1 MTWITI
7 KYDVKAE
14 EENSWSMIP
23 HIFHTPFY
31 CYAYAFWNILT
42 FSLYNKYK
50 KEWKKFIKD
59 YKEILAS
66 GWSIPPKELLEKY
79 WIDITKK
86 EFYKNAFNEIENML
100 NMLAKLI

>member
-1 MTWITI
+1 
-7 KYDVKAE
+7 
-14 EENSWSMIP
+14 MIP

-50 KEWKKFIKD
+50 KEWKKFVKS

-86 EFYKNAFNEIENML
+86 DFYENAFNEIENML
-100 NMLAKLI
+100 NILEKLI